1 MTDLLEEAVSRMDR
15 AVDADPDLKH
25 IRRLLSLP
33 HEVIERELSLRRA
46 SGKTEYARA
55 WRCRYNTLK
64 GPTKGGVRFASSAT
78 SEEVSRLGFLMTLKC
93 AVLDLPFG
101 GAKGAVRINPGEL
114 STKERYQLAE
124 TYGELFSDLLRPDHD
139 VAAPDVATSSDDM
152 EAMLAGIEQV
162 ANGEARGAITGKP
175 EDMGGI
181 SLRKGATGRGA
192 VLILERLAPDY
203 GLTLEGATIAVQ
215 GIGKAGLEFARL
227 AHEAG
232 ARIVAMADS
241 SGTISDPDGLDIQ
254 AVAEGKSDGT
264 LDYTGPSEAIISQ
277 EADILCLAAISD
289 TITDAN
295 APDLNCRMI
304 LEIANAAISP
314 NADAV
319 LVREG
324 IAVGPDILFNAGGVT
339 ASYLEWLS
347 FCRGGREHVP
357 DMETKWRDRL
367 ITSADSLAAT
377 IDECEGDWR
386 LAATLYAMRDLN
398 VIAESQ
404 GVFEV

>member
-15 AVDADPDLKH
+15 AVDADPDLKN

-46 SGKTEYARA
+46 DGKTEYARA

-64 GPTKGGVRFASSAT
+64 GPTKGGIRFDSSAT

-93 AVLDLPFG
+93 ALLDLPFG
-101 GAKGAVRINPGEL
+101 GAKGAVRINPGKL

-162 ANGEARGAITGKP
+162 ANGEARGALTGKP

-192 VLILERLAPDY
+192 VLILDRLAPEY

-227 AHEAG
+227 AREAG

-324 IAVGPDILFNAGGVT
+324 IAVGPDILFNSGGVT

-347 FCRGGREHVP
+347 FCRGGRDHVP
-357 DMETKWRDRL
+357 EMETKWRDRL